1 MEFSDSSL
9 NYMKATSSSH
19 TKKENSPGET
29 ELEDTFSVSSST
41 VGSPINGQY
50 APRVKYG
57 IHYRTNNKKTPKS
70 LGNAKSLRRRAKS
83 RILQP
88 IEMPDNTSASCR
100 ESLVDAS
107 EASTHYLKS
116 TSCSQGMKM
125 NSRSS
130 TDGSCSTFLGSK
142 LPSSRRRA
150 FKTMSRTSSIKNVG
164 ILIKKT
170 CFKPRRPLFDDTVS
184 EDLAV
189 DRATYSSTVKDSKF
203 PQPVEISFGETQ
215 SGKNSGMKVC
225 RYHRCSLHGHCRED
239 HDSVSPPKR
248 FLHKKRQPS
257 IKPKNEVVKSG
268 QCSCETKDHHGKMK
282 NHEKSQMV
290 SITKSSVQEGEM
302 VKGMDLYLPFND
314 EQNSEAHVEGYGG
327 IQEFDFLEIAFGETS
342 FPERSYEENL
352 IIMRKYSPQ
361 DQQIGYCLKCSGN
374 ITEQSL
380 STPRGS
386 DHATN
391 SNLDK
396 DNNYVILPNRDAD
409 VLDTHPLAHFENS
422 RELKIHVEDHAS
434 FITGECENGT
444 SSNDFPET
452 PVVFDEG
459 IKDRSVSSSLSDSPT
474 LSDNNSEVEGE
485 LTTVSSITEN
495 FITSEVV
502 QIPVSENDAS
512 ASEGNKLQFSK
523 PRHMSMW
530 HLIHQH
536 MASELATE
544 AVNKPFPSAED
555 QDFVDDKTSFLL
567 KESLVASPDFSDSN
581 IGAENGS
588 ETQEIEIRKLFAIKL
603 VREAIEKILLPEVQD
618 DLSVTSENIS
628 PKEDAEKKQNE
639 DCTEESCGDPCAD
652 KGKGCVPST
661 PEEMGPI
668 AEDSFSMKVV
678 KAGESAI
685 RKSDKKAPK
694 HWSNLKKWI
703 LLQRFIRELEKVR
716 KFNPR
721 KPRQLP
727 LSPDLE
733 AEKVNLRP
741 LALDEKKRGEGWMLD
756 YALRQAVNELA
767 PTQKRKV
774 ALLVKAFETVVPPP
788 EDNQSLRR
796 RDKNVAPVE
805 GKGTLLGND
814 KVSGLVTARQERSA
828 TLIEKYSNLLTSNQN
843 VSKSECGD
851 SDPSV
856 ATKSLIIDDMGKSIV
871 TEKVILA
878 EPDVKIPREE
888 NTSEH
893 KDTNGDV
900 DDQVNRKDHINMWH
914 MIYQHVLCVIA
925 EKMGSQLLDGSD
937 DGGDKSPGTSKENRV
952 SNNPGSGFTK
962 SDALKL
968 VKEAVDEILLPDTQ
982 GNTSDAL
989 SVSTEKEISEE
1000 NIREAGEEEKS
1011 KPENWKKLKK
1021 QLLLKK
1027 SIKALEKARKR
1038 TQAHE
1043 LLTQEPDSGPGR
1055 IDLKRQIMD
1064 EKKKAEQWM
1073 LDYAVQHIV
1082 TKLNP
1087 ARKRRVYMLVEA
1099 FEAVVPF
1106 PEI

>member
-1 MEFSDSSL
+1 
-9 NYMKATSSSH
+9 MKATSSSH
-19 TKKENSPGET
+19 AKKENSPGES
-29 ELEDTFSVSSST
+29 ELEDTISVSSST
-41 VGSPINGQY
+41 VGSAINEKY
-50 APRVKYG
+50 APPDKSG
-57 IHYRTNNKKTPKS
+57 IPYRTNNKTTLKK
-70 LGNAKSLRRRAKS
+70 LGNGKSFRRRAKS

-88 IEMPDNTSASCR
+88 IEMSDNTSALCH

-116 TSCSQGMKM
+116 TSCSQGKKV
-125 NSRSS
+125 NSQSS
-130 TDGSCSTFLGSK
+130 SDGSSLTFLESK
-142 LPSSRRRA
+142 LPSSRRRD
-150 FKTMSRTSSIKNVG
+150 FKTMSRTSSNKNVR

-170 CFKPRRPLFDDTVS
+170 SFKPRRPLIDHPVS
-184 EDLAV
+184 ADVAV
-189 DRATYSSTVKDSKF
+189 DRGTYSSTVKDSKF
-203 PQPVEISFGETQ
+203 PKPVEISIGETQ
-215 SGKNSGMKVC
+215 SGNTSGMKVC
-225 RYHRCSLHGHCRED
+225 RYHHCSLHGQCRED

-257 IKPKNEVVKSG
+257 IKPKNDIVKSD
-268 QCSCETKDHHGKMK
+268 QCSCEAKDYTEKMK
-282 NHEKSQMV
+282 KHQKSQMV

-302 VKGMDLYLPFND
+302 GKGMDLYLPFND
-314 EQNSEAHVEGYGG
+314 GQNSEAHVEGYGG
-327 IQEFDFLEIAFGETS
+327 IQDFDFLEIAFGETS

-374 ITEQSL
+374 NTEQSL
-380 STPRGS
+380 STPRSS

-391 SNLDK
+391 SSLDK
-396 DNNYVILPNRDAD
+396 DNTYVIPLNRDAD
-409 VLDTHPLAHFENS
+409 VSDTHPFAHFENS

-434 FITGECENGT
+434 FITGKCESG
-444 SSNDFPET
+444 SSNNDCPET
-452 PVVFDEG
+452 PVVFDEVT
-459 IKDRSVSSSLSDSPT
+459 KDRSVSSSLSDSPNV
-474 LSDNNSEVEGE
+474 SENNFEVEGE
-485 LTTVSSITEN
+485 LTTVSSITGDS
-495 FITSEVV
+495 ITSDIV
-502 QIPVSENDAS
+502 QIPESWNVAS

-544 AVNKPFPSAED
+544 AVNKPLPSAED
-555 QDFVDDKTSFLL
+555 QYFVDDKSSFLA

-581 IGAENGS
+581 IGAENDS
-588 ETQEIEIRKLFAIKL
+588 ETQEIEIRKLVAIKL

-618 DLSVTSENIS
+618 DMSVTSENIS
-628 PKEDAEKKQNE
+628 PKENAEKKQNE
-639 DCTEESCGDPCAD
+639 DCTEESYGDPDAD
-652 KGKGCVPST
+652 KGKGFVPST
-661 PEEMGPI
+661 PEEMGP
-668 AEDSFSMKVV
+668 ATEDSISV
-678 KAGESAI
+678 KMVKTGEWAI

-727 LSPDLE
+727 RSPDPE

-741 LALDEKKRGEGWMLD
+741 LALDVKKRGEEWMLD

-774 ALLVKAFETVVPPP
+774 ALLVKAFETVVPPQ
-788 EDNQSLRR
+788 EDNQSPNRR
-796 RDKNVAPVE
+796 GKNGVPVE
-805 GKGTLLGND
+805 GKVALLAND

-828 TLIEKYSNLLTSNQN
+828 TLIKKYSNLLTSNQN

-856 ATKSLIIDDMGKSIV
+856 ATKSLIIDDKGKSIV

-888 NTSEH
+888 KTSEH
-893 KDTNGDV
+893 GDTNGAV
-900 DDQVNRKDHINMWH
+900 DDQVDRKDHIKMWH
-914 MIYQHVLCVIA
+914 MIYQHVVCGIA

-937 DGGDKSPGTSKENRV
+937 DEGDKSPGTSKENRV
-952 SNNPGSGFTK
+952 FDNSGSGFTK

-989 SVSTEKEISEE
+989 SVSTEQEISEE
-1000 NIREAGEEEKS
+1000 NIREVGEQEKS
-1011 KPENWKKLKK
+1011 KPMNWKKLKK
-1021 QLLLKK
+1021 LLLLKK
-1027 SIKALEKARKR
+1027 SIKALEKARKL
-1038 TQAHE
+1038 TQTHE
-1043 LLTQEPDSGPGR
+1043 LLTQEPDSEPGR
-1055 IDLKRQIMD
+1055 VDLKRQIMD

-1087 ARKRRVYMLVEA
+1087 SRKRRVSMLVEA
-1099 FEAVVPF
+1099 FDAVVPF